1 MLEVLLF
8 VCPSLLGL
16 DIYRRIT
23 DNNVKK
29 DFASYLSTFGTFMVI
44 INMISLLIVGIYSKI
59 SEQLISY
66 LSDRLSFSYKYL
78 LIATILAIVVSYSY
92 DYLEKN
98 FKFRVKVETE
108 SKNKQESKKK
118 KEIKK

>member
-1 MLEVLLF
+1 MVKILLF

-16 DIYRRIT
+16 DIYRRIS
-23 DNNVKK
+23 DNNTKK
-29 DFASYLSTFGTFMVI
+29 DFISYLSTFGTFMVI
-44 INMISLLIVGIYSKI
+44 INMISLLIVGIYSKS

-66 LSDRLSFSYKYL
+66 LGDRLSFSYKYL
-78 LIATILAIVVSYSY
+78 FIATIIAVIVSYGY

-98 FKFRVKVETE
+98 FKFRVEVE
-108 SKNKQESKKK
+108 KDFKKR

>member
-1 MLEVLLF
+1 MVEVLLF

-23 DNNVKK
+23 DNGVKK
-29 DFASYLSTFGTFMVI
+29 DFISYVSTFGTFMVI
-44 INMISLLIVGIYSKI
+44 INMISLLIVGIYSKS

-66 LSDRLSFSYKYL
+66 LGDRLSFSYKYL
-78 LIATILAIVVSYSY
+78 LIATILAIVVSYIY

-98 FKFRVKVETE
+98 FKFRVKVE
-108 SKNKQESKKK
+108 KDSKKRK
-118 KEIKK
+118 K